1 MPRKKEKLIKAL
13 QINFNSLAAI
23 CDVELWKYTPLAVGM
38 EFEYYGRVWLSP
50 TYAITITDSVD
61 MLFDLTEEPIHLI
74 ENIFKQLQWNGQLIW
89 ASYTSDGSV
98 VV

>member
-1 MPRKKEKLIKAL
+1 MLSYG
-13 QINFNSLAAI
+13 N
-23 CDVELWKYTPLAVGM
+23 TPLSLSVWNLSIM
-38 EFEYYGRVWLSP
+38 DVWLSP
-50 TYAITITDSVD
+50 TNAITITDSVD

-74 ENIFKQLQWNGQLIW
+74 GNIFKQLQWNGQLIW

>member
-1 MPRKKEKLIKAL
+1 
-13 QINFNSLAAI
+13 
-23 CDVELWKYTPLAVGM
+23 
-38 EFEYYGRVWLSP
+38 
-50 TYAITITDSVD
+50 